1 MKRLLS
7 NLLVALAAICAATA
21 QNIITDVNGVQYTD
35 TTGNVYVRFASTTTL
50 PENPGLPSGSGL
62 ITDLPAITWDGSG
75 LLEGKMTFTTLTNA
89 RAWQGAKI
97 DLGAR
102 RAANY
107 AAYLS
112 IVTGASATAGG
123 TYQLYW
129 SASPSAAIATDN
141 PGGHTGIDGVFRFDQ
156 ETNALAQCE
165 YIGALTVTT
174 NAATAQSAVVGVIP
188 GRLRYGAPVV
198 RNNTSATANS
208 TNTESKLILVPIQT
222 P

>member
-1 MKRLLS
+1 MKRLLFK
-7 NLLVALAAICAATA
+7 LLVALAAIASVAA
-21 QNIITDVNGVQYTD
+21 QNV
-35 TTGNVYVRFASTTTL
+35 
-50 PENPGLPSGSGL
+50 
-62 ITDLPAITWDGSG
+62 ITDLAGVPYAGSDGSIYVSIGSTTVISDNPGVRVTSGVIYDLPTITWDGSG
-75 LLEGKMTFTTLTNA
+75 ILEGKMTFTTLTNA
-89 RAWQGAKI
+89 RAWQGSKV

-102 RAANY
+102 RASSY
-107 AAYLS
+107 AAFLS

-129 SASPSAAIATDN
+129 SPSPSSAIASDN
-141 PGGHTGIDGVFRFDQ
+141 PGGHTGVDGTFRFDQ

-165 YIGALTVTT
+165 YVGALTVTT
-174 NAATAQSAVVGVIP
+174 NAAQAQSSMVGLIS

-208 TNTESKLILVPIQT
+208 TNTTSKLVLVPILT